1 MNSTLLFVKLIID
14 VGKFLTYFEYSKIIS
29 YEQVDTTKT
38 LFFNTKPWVYLRIF
52 TLSKRFQIFQYKFGT
67 NASSTTRAELRP
79 GHLKQKRAHRL
90 ILGLL

>member
-38 LFFNTKPWVYLRIF
+38 LFLTQNHGFIYAFSRCQSVFKFFSISSERTLR
-52 TLSKRFQIFQYKFGT
+52 R
-67 NASSTTRAELRP
+67 RP
-79 GHLKQKRAHRL
+79 EPN
-90 ILGLL
+90 